1 MSQFAKAS
9 CGNAG
14 FCRAMDRTKR
24 IQRDPWR
31 DAELYVLFTM
41 REIPSALVELRA
53 RYHDLRRFVAHFGRT
68 RASSPRADRAKRSKK
83 NSNGAKMTN
92 KNTSPAKR
100 DTHDNNSRLDS
111 RYGSIGISAVAAA
124 LQFTREVKNPA
135 YAAPADT
142 TPDREKL
149 SEMAA

>member
-1 MSQFAKAS
+1 MPVSAAQWTARS
-9 CGNAG
+9 
-14 FCRAMDRTKR
+14 R

-31 DAELYVLFTM
+31 DTELYVLFTM
-41 REIPSALVELRA
+41 REIPSALVELRPK
-53 RYHDLRRFVAHFGRT
+53 YHDLRRFVAHFGRT
-68 RASSPRADRAKRSKK
+68 RASSHALTERSVPKK

-92 KNTSPAKR
+92 KNTSPSKR
-100 DTHDNNSRLDS
+100 DTHDNNSSLDS

-135 YAAPADT
+135 CAPADT